1 MRLYSVLPSFFFF
14 FFVSATFETQRGT
27 YSSILFFSHLTCTLQ
42 RHKLVTAKMFSM
54 FSVGGAYMNINEFPD
69 MCVEL
74 RISVHAPCA
83 SAGLMEYF
91 KKGNIFSVV
100 QTYA

>member
-1 MRLYSVLPSFFFF
+1 MAAAETHEVYVRLYSVLPSFFFF

-54 FSVGGAYMNINEFPD
+54 FSVGGAYMNINEFPGHVRGTENFSSRSL
-69 MCVEL
+69 CL
-74 RISVHAPCA
+74 SRFN
-83 SAGLMEYF
+83 G
-91 KKGNIFSVV
+91 IF
-100 QTYA
+100 